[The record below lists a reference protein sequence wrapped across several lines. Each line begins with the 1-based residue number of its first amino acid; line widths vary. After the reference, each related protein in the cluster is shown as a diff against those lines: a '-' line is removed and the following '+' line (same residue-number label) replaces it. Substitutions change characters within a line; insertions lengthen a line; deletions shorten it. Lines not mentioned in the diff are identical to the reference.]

1 MRTARTRTSRI
12 FVAALTMLAV
22 PFGAWAA
29 GQEEGGMT
37 AGPVPVSVFVVQHPD
52 DLFSNDDNWTQA
64 VNEMLG
70 IEIDWLP
77 APQDVRDERIATMM
91 ASGDLPDVVNIFEP
105 SLANIYGAEGAFLK
119 MDPLIEE
126 YGPNMTELLDKSI
139 TAAYRDAQG
148 DLYAAIGM
156 HFQGGAPGCGQSLNY
171 RTDVMAELGLEE
183 PDTPDGWMEAWR
195 AFQAQNDGPG
205 VALSGRSN
213 YRTLMQAF
221 TSAFGL
227 TTKTGSLR
235 ELVTYDDPDDFVEFE
250 FLPTTDEYRALL
262 TFAHRI
268 YAEGLTNVDIFTRD
282 HSSWWPDVIA
292 GHDFSWADC
301 FSRSSYARINA
312 AEGGVEIA
320 VEGFTT
326 PKNAAGERIWY
337 KTVPLLVKQQA
348 YSIAADSDVVPAAM
362 KFLDFWFSLEGVAVR
377 TFGLECPDA
386 AACRQAVADGSEALA
401 AGQEVPLSPGTWWRE
416 GGRYF
421 KVLDEQIARVWTEV
435 DQGKPNYL
443 PTKVLQDYDDVWK
456 AISPSW
462 WETEEAVAKNWPHV
476 VELPLFNIRDTD
488 ASEDAANLAVELNL
502 YKDEWSTKFIIG
514 DASFDQWDEY
524 VAGYE
529 ALGADRYVE
538 IQQAAL
544 DDFLAMVGG

>member
-1 MRTARTRTSRI
+1 MRISRVFI
-12 FVAALTMLAV
+12 AALTMLAV
-22 PFGAWAA
+22 TFGAWAE
-29 GQEEGGMT
+29 GQGEGAMT
-37 AGPVPVSVFVVQHPD
+37 EGPVPVSVFVVQHPD

-70 IEIDWLP
+70 IVIDWIP

-91 ASGDLPDVVNIFEP
+91 ASGDLPDVVNIFDP
-105 SLANIYGAEGAFLK
+105 GVANIYGAQGAFLK

-126 YGPNMTELLDKSI
+126 YGPDMTELLDKSL
-139 TAAYRDAQG
+139 TAAYRDAAG
-148 DLYAAIGM
+148 DLYGAIGM
-156 HFQGGAPGCGQSLNY
+156 HYGGGAPGCGQSLNY
-171 RTDVMAELGLEE
+171 RTDTMAELGLTE

-195 AFQAQNDGPG
+195 AFKAQNTGPG
-205 VALSGRSN
+205 VALSGRSS

-235 ELVTYDDPDDFVEFE
+235 ELVTYTDLQNHTEFE
-250 FLPTTDEYRALL
+250 FLPATDEYRDLL
-262 TFAHRI
+262 MFAHQI

-282 HSSWWPDVIA
+282 HSQWWPDVVA
-292 GHDFSWADC
+292 GHDFTWADC

-312 AEGGVEIA
+312 AEGGVTIA
-320 VEGFTT
+320 VEGATT
-326 PKNAAGERIWY
+326 PMDANGNRTWY
-337 KTVPLLVKQQA
+337 KTTPLMVKQQT
-348 YSIAADSDVVPAAM
+348 YSIAADSKVVPAAM
-362 KFLDFWFSLEGVAVR
+362 KFLNFWFSKPGVATR

-386 AACRQAVADGSEALA
+386 AACKQAVEDGKKALEA
-401 AGQEVPLSPGTWWRE
+401 GEEVPLSPGNWWRE
-416 GGRYF
+416 GGEYF
-421 KVLDEQIARVWTEV
+421 VVLDEQIARVWTEV

-443 PTKVLQDYDDVWK
+443 PTKVFRDYPDVWK

-462 WETEEAVAKNWPHV
+462 WETHDAVEKNWPHV
-476 VELPLFNIRDTD
+476 VVLPLFNIRDTD
-488 ASEDAANLAVELNL
+488 ASEEAANLAVELNL
-502 YKDEWSTKFIIG
+502 YKEEWSTKFITG

-538 IQQAAL
+538 IQQSAL
-544 DDFLAMVGG
+544 DDFLMMVGG